1 MFDLDVMDTPSK
13 LNVIRKTVVVLSR
26 VRSTLV
32 LSCEENGR
40 GVYETIK

>member
-13 LNVIRKTVVVLSR
+13 LSVICKVAVVLSR

-32 LSCEENGR
+32 LSCEENGL